1 MLTTCRTSILYKSR
15 SKTVLKL
22 GKNLRTTTYVY
33 TITVLLERRVLIT
46 TLLELNLL
54 A

>member
-1 MLTTCRTSILYKSR
+1 MPTTYRTSILHKSR
-15 SKTVLKL
+15 SKTVLKP

-33 TITVLLERRVLIT
+33 TITALLEYRVLIT